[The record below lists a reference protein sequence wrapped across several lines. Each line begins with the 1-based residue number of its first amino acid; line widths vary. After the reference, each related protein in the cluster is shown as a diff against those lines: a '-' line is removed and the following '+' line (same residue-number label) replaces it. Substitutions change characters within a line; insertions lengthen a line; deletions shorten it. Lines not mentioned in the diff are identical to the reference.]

1 MLIARAVTF
10 LLFLLLAL
18 GMVAWQVHH
27 VAQDVAQAESF
38 RAALFI
44 LFAGPA
50 LLFVEFLAF
59 RALREQ
65 GAAARN
71 VVFALA
77 GAAVLPL
84 TALVAGSL
92 SAIMARG
99 GNHRRIWSNTLA
111 VGALLGLNG
120 VTAAGVGFAAF
131 GGGQGGLALGVA
143 CVKVQF
149 FLVVDYFLLAAIW
162 RYFGSAA
169 SAFISLRYL
178 RQRVISLLSVGG
190 ITVGVAV
197 LIIVNSIMTGFQ
209 KDFRE
214 QIRGS
219 SSHVLVRFD
228 AEQFH
233 PRGSI
238 RDSLEWQEFV
248 KRINAEPEY
257 KSQWEREVGL
267 AAKRALAEGLDP
279 AALVERLKTGRELTP
294 LDLKHLRDGD
304 KPTTAREFYLSRKA
318 GGNTEAAQRA
328 RDAIDEEAKQAW
340 FYPEF
345 RARMAEA
352 FEGTERVLKAHR
364 NAAGEP
370 DVIGVSWRVSVKS
383 VITPRNRVSDLP
395 IAELTGVDLERE
407 TSISNLGEYV
417 ANAEAQYFKVRY
429 VLHPLQQL
437 LGALLGFES
446 RASLEKLGQS
456 AEFRFTPSGIAS
468 DSGPINQPPLDMRRL
483 LKSRRLAASN
493 DKISWDSF
501 DEVRFW
507 GTSPGQQL
515 YDTAKEAYKRAA
527 RTYDLE
533 QLAAIAREASASL
546 RAILDAEL
554 AKAPP
559 ANDDEA
565 LARMGSRII
574 LDHYLTSVG
583 VSERTLRSLKVR
595 FVDSLAAMIRDE
607 SQIPAED
614 REWALALHKRLV
626 DATEQRR
633 AAITDVKL
641 GEAEREAALLELT
654 RAYIRLLQQAVKEG
668 EKDGREA
675 ALRLAEVFTND
686 ENDAEGLLPYSERAA
701 LTGGLRP
708 LPMPLAYAV
717 SRLDARLETVRRRQA
732 AYRTVIPLRTSM
744 NDSESAEAYFAR
756 ARQPRRAG
764 SGELPGII
772 LGEALAESAFF
783 GGVDVGDEIALTI
796 PRIYRNDDG
805 RLVPN
810 AIEARFRVTGF
821 FRSGL
826 YEDNLGR
833 MYCDFDELA
842 RILMDSDVRYV
853 VGAKFKDYTP
863 YEGEL
868 NSGKLKKQLYN
879 ELRQGGVFLNAQ
891 PGVWEDEK
899 KSLLEAVNRE
909 KLIVSLIVGF
919 ILFLAG
925 ALIMIVVYQ
934 LVSEKVKDIGILKA
948 LGHSPWG
955 IRSVF
960 MFNALFIGLFGA
972 TAGSALGMAFSQN
985 LNEIEDF
992 IDRVT
997 GIRLFPPDIYFLT
1010 YIPSVKG
1017 MELLWLAI
1025 NVAVPAVLWSFAC
1038 GILPALS
1045 AARKD
1050 PIEALHHE

>member
-1 MLIARAVTF
+1 MLIARAFTF
-10 LLFLLLAL
+10 LLFLMLAL
-18 GMVAWQVHH
+18 GMVAWQVNH
-27 VAQDVAQAESF
+27 VAFDVAQTDNF
-38 RAALFI
+38 RAVLFI
-44 LFAGPA
+44 LFGGPA
-50 LLFVEFLAF
+50 LLFAEFLAF

-65 GAAARN
+65 NDTSRN
-71 VVFALA
+71 VAYAVA
-77 GAAVLPL
+77 GAVVLPL

-99 GNHRRIWSNTLA
+99 GNHKRIWASTLS
-111 VGALLGLNG
+111 VGALIGLNG
-120 VTAAGVGFAAF
+120 VVAAGTGFVGF
-131 GGGQGGLALGVA
+131 GGGQTGLALGLA

-149 FLVVDYFLLAAIW
+149 FLVVDYFLISAIL

-190 ITVGVAV
+190 IATGVWV
-197 LIIVNSIMTGFQ
+197 LIVVNSIMTGFQ

-233 PRGSI
+233 PRGSV
-238 RDSLEWQEFV
+238 RDMLQWQEYV

-257 KSQWEREVGL
+257 RTAWEQELG
-267 AAKRALAEGLDP
+267 RASSRAQVEGLD
-279 AALVERLKTGRELTP
+279 ADAMLERLKTGRDLSS
-294 LDLKHLRDGD
+294 LDLKFLRDGN
-304 KPTTAREFYLSRKA
+304 KATTARDFYLERKA
-318 GGNTEAAQRA
+318 GGDTDAAKRA
-328 RDAIDEEAKQAW
+328 RETIDEEAKQAW

-345 RARMAEA
+345 RRRMAEA
-352 FEGTERVLKAHR
+352 FEGTEKVLKAHK
-364 NAAGEP
+364 NAAGEK
-370 DVIGVSWRVSVKS
+370 DVVGVSWRVSVKA
-383 VITPRNRVSDLP
+383 VITPKNRVSDLP

-407 TSISNLGEYV
+407 TSISNLGDYI
-417 ANAEAQYFKVRY
+417 ATAESQYFKVRY
-429 VLHPLQQL
+429 VLHPLQQV
-437 LGALLGFES
+437 LGALLGFET
-446 RASLEKLGQS
+446 RASVEKLAQN
-456 AEFRFTPSGIAS
+456 AEFRFTPTGLAS
-468 DSGPINQPPLDMRRL
+468 DAGPVSQPPMDLRRL
-483 LKSRRLAASN
+483 LKSRRIAAST
-493 DKISWDSF
+493 DKLSWESF

-507 GTSPGQQL
+507 GSTPGQKL
-515 YDTAKEAYKRAA
+515 YDVAKEAYKRAL
-527 RTYDLE
+527 RTYDLDE
-533 QLAAIAREASASL
+533 LSAIAREAHIAL
-546 RAILDAEL
+546 RAILEAEL
-554 AKAPP
+554 AKPP
-559 ANDDEA
+559 GSTDEEQ
-565 LARMGSRII
+565 LSRMGCRII
-574 LDHYLTSVG
+574 LDHYLTSLG
-583 VSERTLRSLKVR
+583 VCERQMRALKSQ
-595 FVDSLAAMIRDE
+595 FVDATAALIRDE
-607 SQIPAED
+607 TRVLPED
-614 REWALALHKRLV
+614 KDWAMALHAALV
-626 DATEQRR
+626 KTTEEHKTV
-633 AAITDVKL
+633 ITDPAVD
-641 GEAEREAALLELT
+641 EAAREAALLNLAKT
-654 RAYIRLLQQAVKEG
+654 YIRQIAQAIEQG
-668 EKDGREA
+668 EKDGRLSAMEFKQA
-675 ALRLAEVFTND
+675 FTLKE
-686 ENDAEGLLPYSERAA
+686 ENAEGLLPYSEQATPITGPRA
-701 LTGGLRP
+701 L
-708 LPMPLAYAV
+708 PLAYAV
-717 SRLDARLETVRRRQA
+717 GKLDSRMKLVRQRQD
-732 AYRTVIPLRTSM
+732 AYRKVIPLRTSM
-744 NDSESAEAYFAR
+744 YDNESAQTYMAR
-756 ARQPRRAG
+756 ARQQRRPEG
-764 SGELPGII
+764 GDLPGII

-796 PRIYRNDDG
+796 PRIYRTEDG
-805 RLVPN
+805 RLMPN

-842 RILMDSDVRYV
+842 RILMDSDVRYI

-863 YEGEL
+863 YEGEI
-868 NSGKLKKQLYN
+868 NSLKLKNQLYN
-879 ELRQGGVFLNAQ
+879 ELREGGVYINSR

-909 KLIVSLIVGF
+909 KMIVSLIVGF

-972 TAGSALGMAFSQN
+972 TAGSLIGITFSQY

-1017 MELLWLAI
+1017 LDLVWLAI
-1025 NVAVPAVLWSFAC
+1025 NIAVPAVLWSFAC

>member
-1 MLIARAVTF
+1 MLIARAFTF

-18 GMVAWQVHH
+18 GMVAWQVNH
-27 VAQDVAQAESF
+27 VAFDVSQAENF
-38 RAALFI
+38 RAVLFI
-44 LFAGPA
+44 LFGGPA
-50 LLFVEFLAF
+50 LLFAEFLAF

-65 GAAARN
+65 SDTTRSAAYAI
-71 VVFALA
+71 A

-99 GNHRRIWSNTLA
+99 GDHKRIWSNTLA
-111 VGALLGLNG
+111 VGALIGLNG
-120 VTAAGVGFAAF
+120 VAAAGTGFAAF
-131 GGGQGGLALGVA
+131 GGGQTGLALGVA

-149 FLVVDYFLLAAIW
+149 FLVVDYFLISAIW

-228 AEQFH
+228 ADQFH
-233 PRGSI
+233 PRGSV
-238 RDSLEWQEFV
+238 RDMLEWQEYV
-248 KRINAEPEY
+248 KRINAEADY
-257 KSQWEREVGL
+257 KPQWERELGL
-267 AAKRALAEGLDP
+267 ASSRARADGLDGD
-279 AALVERLKTGRELTP
+279 AVLERLKTGRDLSALEL
-294 LDLKHLRDGD
+294 KYLRDGD
-304 KPTTAREFYLSRKA
+304 KATTAKDFYLSRKA
-318 GGNTEAAQRA
+318 GGNTEAAKKA

-345 RARMAEA
+345 RRRMADA
-352 FEGTERVLKAHR
+352 FEGTEKVLKAHK
-364 NAAGEP
+364 NAAGEN
-370 DVIGVSWRVSVKS
+370 DVTGVSWRVSVKA

-407 TSISNLGEYV
+407 TSISNLGEYI
-417 ANAEAQYFKVRY
+417 AGAETQYFKVRY
-429 VLHPLQQL
+429 VLHPLQQV
-437 LGALLGFES
+437 LGALLGFET

-456 AEFRFTPSGIAS
+456 AEFRFTPTGLAS
-468 DSGPINQPPLDMRRL
+468 DAGPISQPPLDMRRL
-483 LKSRRLAASN
+483 LKSRRIAASN
-493 DKISWDSF
+493 DKISWDAF

-507 GTSPGQQL
+507 STSPGQQL
-515 YDTAKEAYKRAA
+515 YDVAKEAYKRAA
-527 RTYDLE
+527 RTQDLNE
-533 QLAAIAREASASL
+533 LSAIARETSAAL
-546 RAILDAEL
+546 RAILEAEL
-554 AKAPP
+554 GKAAP
-559 ANDDEA
+559 ANDDES
-565 LARMGSRII
+565 LSRMGCRII
-574 LDHYLTSVG
+574 LEHYLTSLG
-583 VSERTLRSLKVR
+583 VSERQMRALKAR
-595 FVDSLAAMIRDE
+595 FVDALAAMIRDE
-607 SQIPAED
+607 DQIPPED
-614 REWALALHKRLV
+614 KDWALALHTKLV
-626 DATEQRR
+626 EATEERK
-633 AAITDVKL
+633 AKITDLQVD
-641 GEAEREAALLELT
+641 EAAREAALLDLA
-654 RAYIRLLQQAVKEG
+654 RVYIRLIANAIKQG
-668 EKDGREA
+668 EKEGREA
-675 ALRLAEVFTND
+675 SLKLAEVFTL
-686 ENDAEGLLPYSERAA
+686 EEGDAEGLLPFSEQATPVSGPRA
-701 LTGGLRP
+701 L
-708 LPMPLAYAV
+708 PLAYAV
-717 SRLDARLETVRRRQA
+717 SKLDLRLEQVRKRQD
-732 AYRTVIPLRTSM
+732 AYRTVIPLRTSIRD
-744 NDSESAEAYFAR
+744 NESAQAYLAR
-756 ARQPRRAG
+756 ARQQRRPEG
-764 SGELPGII
+764 GDLPGII

-796 PRIYRNDDG
+796 PRIYRNEDG

-842 RILMDSDVRYV
+842 RIMMDSDVRYI

-863 YEGEL
+863 YEGEI
-868 NSGKLKKQLYN
+868 NSGRLKKQLYS
-879 ELRQGGVFLNAQ
+879 ELKQGGVYLNAT

-909 KLIVSLIVGF
+909 KMIVSLIVGF

-972 TAGSALGMAFSQN
+972 LAGSLLGMAFSQN

-1017 MELLWLAI
+1017 LDLVWLAVNI
-1025 NVAVPAVLWSFAC
+1025 AVPAVLWSFAC